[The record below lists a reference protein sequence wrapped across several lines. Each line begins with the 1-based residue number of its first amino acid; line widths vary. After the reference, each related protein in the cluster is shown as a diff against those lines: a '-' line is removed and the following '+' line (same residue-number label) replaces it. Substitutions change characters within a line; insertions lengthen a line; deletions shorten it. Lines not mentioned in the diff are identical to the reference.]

1 MLGVYSSEVKAKR
14 AIVRLMK
21 VPGFNRY
28 PDGFYVDR
36 YELDQSNWAEGFV
49 TRRSKANAAMRTRK
63 SGCRG

>member
-1 MLGVYSSEVKAKR
+1 
-14 AIVRLMK
+14 VRLMK